1 MQFIYTFIASIQSV
15 SRLTFRY
22 IFKTLTELCKYS
34 VINKSKHFLQSLK
47 NALKSTKNTIPRRE
61 WSEIGSANGK

>member
-1 MQFIYTFIASIQSV
+1 M
-15 SRLTFRY
+15 
-22 IFKTLTELCKYS
+22 
-34 VINKSKHFLQSLK
+34 NKSKHFLQSLK